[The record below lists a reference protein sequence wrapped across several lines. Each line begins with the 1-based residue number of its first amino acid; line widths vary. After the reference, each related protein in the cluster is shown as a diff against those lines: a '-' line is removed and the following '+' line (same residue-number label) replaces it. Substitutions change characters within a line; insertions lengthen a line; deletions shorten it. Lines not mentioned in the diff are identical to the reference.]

1 MLFRSGAPS
10 AKTIELA
17 RLAHETGLFPVFEAE
32 YGEVTNVSKI
42 RRKQPVEKYLML
54 QKRFAHLFGKKGN
67 PEIVQRM
74 QALADRN
81 IARYGLLGDEQ
92 GDDIPVPEQAE
103 ERHHVI

>member
-1 MLFRSGAPS
+1 M
-10 AKTIELA
+10 
-17 RLAHETGLFPVFEAE
+17 FPVFEAE

-74 QALADRN
+74 QALA
-81 IARYGLLGDEQ
+81 IATSPATACSATSRAT
-92 GDDIPVPEQAE
+92 IFRCPNRPKN
-103 ERHHVI
+103 VIM